1 MDGVLMQT
9 AGIVGV
15 GLVGGSIAA
24 GLRHAGWAV
33 VGYDS
38 DPDTTEVAARLDLV
52 DRFVSSRDALVAEDL
67 DVIVVAVPPKATI
80 ETLSHLSTST
90 PVIDVAAVK
99 QPIVRAASHLPGFVG
114 THPMAGRETSGPSGA
129 SAALFRGAS
138 WVVVDGADP
147 QADTTAVGLIEAL
160 GARVVRMSAAD
171 HDAAVSRISHLP
183 QIVAGALLASAAES
197 PQAIDL
203 AAGSFRDLTRV
214 AASQPIPWVEI
225 LKTNKASVLDAIGAL
240 TSQLALLQAAIVSE
254 DDQLLTLLTTARAAR
269 RELGAP
275 VAAVRIALADQP
287 GEIARVGHAL
297 EESQVDVRDIQMR
310 HAPHGGGGVLT
321 ISVRPGE
328 EGALAHAL
336 EDAGLLLVG

>member
-1 MDGVLMQT
+1 L
-9 AGIVGV
+9 I
-15 GLVGGSIAA
+15 GGSIAA
-24 GLRHAGWAV
+24 GLRNAGWSV

-38 DPDTTEVAARLDLV
+38 DPDATAVAVELGLV
-52 DRFVSSRDALVAEDL
+52 DRIVSSLDALAEEDPE
-67 DVIVVAVPPKATI
+67 VIVVALPPKATI
-80 ETLSHLSTST
+80 ETLASLNTST
-90 PVIDVAAVK
+90 TVLDVAAVK
-99 QPIVRAASHLPGFVG
+99 EPIVAGASHLPGFVG
-114 THPMAGRETSGPSGA
+114 THPMAGRETSGPRGA

-138 WVVVDGADP
+138 WVVVDGAEP
-147 QADTTAVGLIEAL
+147 HADATATNLIETL
-160 GARVVRMSAAD
+160 GARVVRMSASD
-171 HDAAVSRISHLP
+171 HDAAVARISHLP
-183 QIVAGALLASAAES
+183 QIVAGALLASASES
-197 PQAIDL
+197 PGAIDL

-225 LKTNKASVLDAIGAL
+225 LKTNKGPVLDAIGAL
-240 TSQLALLQAAIVSE
+240 SSQLALLQSAIVSD
-254 DDQLLTLLTTARAAR
+254 DDQLLTRLTTARSAR
-269 RELGAP
+269 RDLGAP

-297 EESQVDVRDIQMR
+297 EASQVDVRDIQMR